1 MTEQSGDQGMAPEA
15 PQPPIAPPPAMSP
28 TAPTAL
34 SRLNAAEQ
42 LVTGGAVL
50 LLLVE
55 IVFGVL
61 LYTYFVGSVV
71 VIAAVAVLLAAFI
84 KHARGGE
91 VPLGYV
97 TVLRIAGFIVGIL
110 AVYDL
115 IYQIRATDFEV
126 SEDLLAAIGYYV
138 GAAMMAVGAWRMKG

>member
-1 MTEQSGDQGMAPEA
+1 MTEQSGDQGMAPEM
-15 PQPPIAPPPAMSP
+15 PPPPAA
-28 TAPTAL
+28 APPAAAPAAPSAL
-34 SRLNAAEQ
+34 SRMSAAEQ
-42 LVTGGAVL
+42 MVTGGAVL

-97 TVLRIAGFIVGIL
+97 TVLRIAGFIVGIV

-115 IYQIRATDFEV
+115 VYQIRNVDFEA
-126 SEDLLAAIGYYV
+126 SEDLIADIGYYV